1 MNHLLKRVSLSLS
14 FKLLAVLALGLCL
27 SACSR
32 MTKEEYLK
40 EYQSFVAEVIQ
51 KSEQLDEKDWAEYD
65 DEYTKYSVD
74 LRKKF
79 EKEFTWKDQI
89 VLGKLELQ
97 YNLFRSKKAFKEQV
111 GMIFKDVNEVKQQ
124 VKQYMEN
131 DMQEDLDF
139 LIKQSKEV
147 GGEIEK
153 AVNETMKEMEAQSK
167 ELAK

>member
-1 MNHLLKRVSLSLS
+1 MTHFDIQKTLKWIG
-14 FKLLAVLALGLCL
+14 VLVFALCL
-27 SACSR
+27 SACSK
-32 MTKEEYLK
+32 MTKEEYLA
-40 EYQSFVAEVIQ
+40 EYQSFVSNVIQ
-51 KSEQLDEKDWAEYD
+51 KSEQLDEKDWTKYD
-65 DEYTKYSVD
+65 DKYTKYNVE
-74 LRKKF
+74 LRQKF

-89 VLGKLELQ
+89 VLAKLELQ

-139 LIKQSKEV
+139 LIQQSKDI

-153 AVNETMKEMEAQSK
+153 AVNETIEEMEAQGK

>member
-1 MNHLLKRVSLSLS
+1 MNRFNVETA
-14 FKLLAVLALGLCL
+14 FKFLGVLVFALYL
-27 SACSR
+27 SACSK
-32 MTKEEYLK
+32 MTKEEYLA
-40 EYQSFVAEVIQ
+40 EYQSFVTQVIQ
-51 KSEQLDEKDWAEYD
+51 KSEQLDEKDWTKYD
-65 DEYTKYSVD
+65 DEYKKYSVD
-74 LRKKF
+74 LREKF
-79 EKEFTWKDQI
+79 QKEFTWKDEI
-89 VLGKLELQ
+89 ILAKLELQ

-131 DMQEDLDF
+131 DMQKDLDF
-139 LIKQSKEV
+139 LIKQSKEI

>member
-1 MNHLLKRVSLSLS
+1 MNHFDIQKTLKWIG
-14 FKLLAVLALGLCL
+14 VLVFALCL
-27 SACSR
+27 SACSK

-40 EYQSFVAEVIQ
+40 AYQSFVTDVIQ
-51 KSEQLDEKDWAEYD
+51 KSEQLDEKDWTKYD
-65 DEYTKYSVD
+65 DEYTKYNVE
-74 LRKKF
+74 LRQKF

-89 VLGKLELQ
+89 VLAKLELQ

-139 LIKQSKEV
+139 LIQQSKDI

-153 AVNETMKEMEAQSK
+153 AVNETIEEMEAQGK

>member
-1 MNHLLKRVSLSLS
+1 MNHFDIQKTLKWIG
-14 FKLLAVLALGLCL
+14 VLVFALCL
-27 SACSR
+27 SACSK

-40 EYQSFVAEVIQ
+40 AYQSFVTDVIQ
-51 KSEQLDEKDWAEYD
+51 KSEQLDEKDWTKYD
-65 DEYTKYSVD
+65 DEYTKYNVE
-74 LRKKF
+74 LRQKF

-89 VLGKLELQ
+89 VLTKLELQ

-139 LIKQSKEV
+139 LIQQSKDI

-153 AVNETMKEMEAQSK
+153 AVNETIEEMEAQGK

>member
-1 MNHLLKRVSLSLS
+1 MNRFTIQTGIKFLGVLVV
-14 FKLLAVLALGLCL
+14 AVCL
-27 SACSR
+27 SACSK
-32 MTKEEYLK
+32 MTKEEYLA
-40 EYQSFVAEVIQ
+40 EYQSFVTEVIQ
-51 KSEQLDEKDWAEYD
+51 KSEQLDEKDWTKYD
-65 DEYTKYSVD
+65 DDYKKYSVD
-74 LRKKF
+74 LREKF

-89 VLGKLELQ
+89 VLAKLELQ

-153 AVNETMKEMEAQSK
+153 AVNETLQEMEAQSQ